1 MLQASPR
8 EGATGSGGRLFL
20 ARDSESDRG
29 GSTQELCR
37 GASRPVG
44 GPPSYDPAPLTSP
57 GPPHETGRGCG
68 NPKPG
73 RGAGGRMGEQRAQR
87 RVAPWPPAPHTCVQA
102 GGPAAA
108 QPTALPEP
116 CPAQFPWAWDVPR
129 KTVGPQLSQAGRA
142 PTRGSHPKVYQHGGG
157 WGGVRCRSHTGP
169 CRTHALRTSSEPRLA
184 CVQRVC
190 HSPPDRLRASN
201 RHTY

>member
-1 MLQASPR
+1 MHETRRVTEGEARRSCAVGRAGQSGDRRAMILPPSPR
-8 EGATGSGGRLFL
+8 PDHPMKQAEDVATQNLAGGPEVGWASREPSGGWL
-20 ARDSESDRG
+20 RG
-29 GSTQELCR
+29 L
-37 GASRPVG
+37 
-44 GPPSYDPAPLTSP
+44 PLPT
-57 GPPHETGRGCG
+57 R
-68 NPKPG
+68 
-73 RGAGGRMGEQRAQR
+73 
-87 RVAPWPPAPHTCVQA
+87 VQA

-169 CRTHALRTSSEPRLA
+169 CRTHALRTSSEPRRA